1 MPQLTPEE
9 ILALPIGK
17 NDARGAKTIGAYLK
31 ALLGA
36 FWKEKDCFSAKK
48 PLGSSDWE
56 FPIYEALAAHGVIKA
71 LKADDGHIDEKQIVK
86 ADGLIAKAIRNL

>member
-36 FWKEKDCFSAKK
+36 FWKEKDEFSGKK
-48 PLGSSDWE
+48 PFGSSGWE
-56 FPIYEALAAHGVIKA
+56 FSLYEALAAAGAIKA
-71 LKADDGHIDEKQIVK
+71 HIDEKQIVK